1 MEQLQIIQNKVFR
14 NDEILFR
21 KIALWRLKS
30 EKIVFTNGCFDLLH
44 LGHIDYLS
52 KASDLGSILV
62 LGLNTDASVQIL
74 KGNNRPITDERSRAL
89 ILASLKFIDAVV
101 LFDEETPLNLIQT
114 VCPDILVKGSDYTED
129 RIVGA
134 PFVKSYGGT
143 IKTIDFLDG
152 YSTSAIEKKI
162 KGLN

>member
-1 MEQLQIIQNKVFR
+1 
-14 NDEILFR
+14 
-21 KIALWRLKS
+21 
-30 EKIVFTNGCFDLLH
+30 LH

>member
-14 NDEILFR
+14 NDETLLR

-62 LGLNTDASVQIL
+62 LGLNTDASVRTL
-74 KGNNRPITDERSRAL
+74 KGNNRPITNERSRAL
-89 ILASLKFIDAVV
+89 VLASLRFIDAVV

-114 VCPDILVKGSDYTED
+114 VRPDILVKGSDYTED
-129 RIVGA
+129 QIVGA

-152 YSTSAIEKKI
+152 YSTSDIEKKI
-162 KGLN
+162 RGIN

>member
-1 MEQLQIIQNKVFR
+1 M
-14 NDEILFR
+14 
-21 KIALWRLKS
+21 
-30 EKIVFTNGCFDLLH
+30 LH

-62 LGLNTDASVQIL
+62 LGLNTDASVRAL

-89 ILASLKFIDAVV
+89 VLASLRFIDIVV
-101 LFDEETPLNLIQT
+101 LFDEETPLSLIQT
-114 VCPDILVKGSDYTED
+114 VRPDILVKGSDYTED

-143 IKTIDFLDG
+143 IKTIDFVDG
-152 YSTSAIEKKI
+152 YSTSDIEKKI
-162 KGLN
+162 KGIN